1 MQEFGCIWFFIDP
14 DTRPLGPSFIA
25 ACDLVCG
32 GFIRSFSF
40 LFWRTRRIITIA
52 QLTSLPDI
60 SKQMIS
66 RLGLRSIVQP
76 LNMTTIRPTHILPK
90 VLGCTTYFPDGW
102 AWDFFLLLT
111 KFFPGGLWKA
121 FQYFQTLKKEQTS
134 YSWRQWLLLFLR
146 LANCIWPFWKFNRRG
161 SVERLGANLRNSGS
175 RLGSL

>member
-1 MQEFGCIWFFIDP
+1 MQQFGCIWFFIDP

-102 AWDFFLLLT
+102 AWDFFATYKVLPSRSMESFPIFSDT
-111 KFFPGGLWKA
+111 KKGA
-121 FQYFQTLKKEQTS
+121 NI
-134 YSWRQWLLLFLR
+134 LFLTSM
-146 LANCIWPFWKFNRRG
+146 A
-161 SVERLGANLRNSGS
+161 S
-175 RLGSL
+175 SLFFETCKLHLTLLKV

>member
-1 MQEFGCIWFFIDP
+1 MH
-14 DTRPLGPSFIA
+14 
-25 ACDLVCG
+25 LVLYWPRHQTFRTKFYSSMWSG
-32 GFIRSFSF
+32 LWRFYQIFLFSF

-90 VLGCTTYFPDGW
+90 VLGCAVLPISQMDGPGI
-102 AWDFFLLLT
+102 FLLLT
-111 KFFPGGLWKA
+111 KFFPRGLWKA

-134 YSWRQWLLLFLR
+134 YSWRQWLLLFFLR

-161 SVERLGANLRNSGS
+161 VSGGKS
-175 RLGSL
+175 EEFWK